1 MTVTYAPPA
10 AWRTIRYDYQIQ
22 HPDQRSWIRATDRQ
36 VTEANKINRRYGDRI
51 VGVRYK
57 TRQVPL

>member
-10 AWRTIRYDYQIQ
+10 AWRTIRYDYRIRLPQQ
-22 HPDQRSWIRATDRQ
+22 HSWIRATDRQ
-36 VTEANKINRRYGDRI
+36 VVEADKINRRYGDRI
-51 VGVRYK
+51 VGVRYR